1 MQTKTLAAALAD
13 TRQRLEGK
21 TDNPGLDAQVLLAH
35 VTQKNRAWV
44 LAHPEHTLTSEE
56 MLLLADAMAQLS
68 AGVPLPY
75 VIGEWEFFALPFK
88 VTPAVLIPRPETEG
102 LVELAIEWLR
112 DNPQRALVA
121 EAGTGSGC
129 IAVSLAVHLPEI
141 RITATDISTAA
152 LEVARQ
158 NARHHRVGDR
168 IEYLENDLLAGLAGP
183 FDLICANLPYIPS
196 EKVRQ
201 LPIYL
206 KEPTL
211 ALDGG
216 EDGLRLIE
224 RLVAQAVE
232 KLASGGLILMEI
244 EASLTKEVTSLAQ
257 DYFPKAEIS
266 TRLDLAGRHRILSI
280 QT

>member
-1 MQTKTLAAALAD
+1 MQTKTLSAALAH
-13 TRQRLEGK
+13 TRHLLEGK
-21 TDNPGLDAQVLLAH
+21 TDTPGLDAQVVLAH

-44 LAHPEHTLTSEE
+44 LAHPEHNLTHEETLR
-56 MLLLADAMAQLS
+56 LADAMAHLS

-102 LVELAIEWLR
+102 LVEMAIEWLR
-112 DNPQRALVA
+112 ENPQRTLVA

-129 IAVSLAVHLPEI
+129 IAVSLAVRLSEI
-141 RITATDISTAA
+141 RITATDISAAA
-152 LEVARQ
+152 LEIARQ
-158 NARHHRVGDR
+158 NARHHLVGDR
-168 IEYLENDLLAGLAGP
+168 ITYLENDLLAGLAGP
-183 FDLICANLPYIPS
+183 YDLICANLPYIPS

-224 RLVAQAVE
+224 QLLAQAV
-232 KLASGGLILMEI
+232 KNLASGGLILLEI
-244 EASLTKEVTSLAQ
+244 EASMKKEVTALAQ
-257 DYFPKAEIS
+257 EYFPDAEIN